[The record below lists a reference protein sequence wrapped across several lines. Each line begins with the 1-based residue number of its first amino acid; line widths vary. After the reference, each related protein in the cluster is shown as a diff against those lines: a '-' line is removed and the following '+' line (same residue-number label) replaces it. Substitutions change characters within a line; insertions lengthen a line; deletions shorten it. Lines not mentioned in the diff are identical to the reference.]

1 MNKIFLSLILS
12 FFVFQAGAHAKVTPL
27 TEVDV
32 IRYAVFCPKFRA
44 GLKKENLT
52 GVVNNFCV
60 LKTEKLDGRAH
71 KIMKQ
76 NRYGDVKKY
85 KEQVARITEI
95 LALQEFSKRKINPTA
110 KEIYKSYLPE
120 GVSSNYQVYLEKNYS
135 TEEVGL
141 VKKHSEALKELAR

>member
-1 MNKIFLSLILS
+1 MNKIFLSLVIS
-12 FFVFQAGAHAKVTPL
+12 FFVLQTSAHAKAQSL
-27 TEVDV
+27 NEVDV
-32 IRYAVFCPKFRA
+32 IRYAVFCPKFRQE
-44 GLKKENLT
+44 LKKQNLT

-95 LALQEFSKRKINPTA
+95 LALQEFSKKKINPA
-110 KEIYKSYLPE
+110 VKETYKNYLPE

>member
-1 MNKIFLSLILS
+1 MNKIFLSLIIG
-12 FFVFQAGAHAKVTPL
+12 FFVLQANAYAKLAPL

-44 GLKKENLT
+44 ELKKQNLT

-60 LKTEKLDGRAH
+60 LKTDKLDGRAH

-95 LALQEFSKRKINPTA
+95 LALQEFSKKKINPA
-110 KEIYKSYLPE
+110 SKEIYKNYLPE
-120 GVSSNYQVYLEKNYS
+120 GVSSNYSVYLEKNYA